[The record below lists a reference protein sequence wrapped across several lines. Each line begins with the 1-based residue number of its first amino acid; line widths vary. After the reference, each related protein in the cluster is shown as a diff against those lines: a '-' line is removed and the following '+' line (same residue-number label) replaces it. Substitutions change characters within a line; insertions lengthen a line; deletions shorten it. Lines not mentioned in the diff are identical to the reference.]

1 VAKDKRK
8 QEDPTRSLLGVQER
22 NFMLINMMRRQDAF
36 DRARQHLRTD
46 HFTPE
51 EKWISTIW
59 SCVGEHV
66 DEFGEL
72 PGKEALIAKFNAR
85 FEEDPDEYSDDDL
98 QEAEDFIATMYAMDE
113 SSFNDKVAFGWLR
126 KFLEDRLVD
135 QIRSALTTSTTPQD
149 MRSKLTA
156 WNDQAADYQALEGKR
171 VSKAFPENWDKSDT
185 AFISKRTTGISFFDS
200 YMGGGDAAGESYGML
215 GPYAGGKTTAAVMLT
230 TARALLA
237 YNAWLRAGKQG
248 SYGLS
253 FHFTYEEPLGA
264 LRLRALSYMAKIPR
278 GTLEQA
284 VETQNYGLLS
294 RTGNLKPYEQR
305 RFRTALQS
313 GQAVQGEFQRFR
325 WAQRVLNQC
334 WRVIDMTGSDEE
346 FPGRGSGLV
355 DEVAAIVR
363 QEVSLAARDGEPVHV
378 DLVLV
383 DYVLACIERH
393 TDDREALR
401 HLIRNFPMQMKHK
414 VAIPFSCPVWSMHQL
429 DTTAQALAPGRMP
442 NKTNASEGR
451 AFAERLDFLFAI
463 GNATREGNAAFGPLK
478 VRRVKMEGPIV
489 VQLDGDNA
497 QLLDK
502 REEYTINERTHR
514 IISMG
519 EARVV
524 GGGAVPLGQ
533 QQPGAVDDEDA
544 GQAVDPAQVAAMQRQ
559 QNSVRPTRPRTRQ

>member
-1 VAKDKRK
+1 MAKDKRK
-8 QEDPTRSLLGVQER
+8 QEDLQRSLLGVQER
-22 NFMLINMMRRQDAF
+22 NFMLINMMRRKDSF
-36 DRARQHLRTD
+36 DRARQHLRVD

-51 EKWISTIW
+51 EKWLSTLW
-59 SCVGEHV
+59 ACTGEHA
-66 DEFGEL
+66 DEFNEL
-72 PGKEALIAKFNAR
+72 PGKEALIARFNTR

-98 QEAEDFIATMYAMDE
+98 QEAEDFIATMFELDE
-113 SSFNDKVAFGWLR
+113 KALNDKVAFGWLR
-126 KFLEDRLVD
+126 KFLEDRLVG
-135 QIRSALTTSTTPQD
+135 QIRETLTSPLTPQD
-149 MRSKLTA
+149 MRSRLSNWTA
-156 WNDQAADYQALEGKR
+156 VAADYQALEGKR

-185 AFISKRTTGISFFDS
+185 AFISKRPTGISFFDS

-215 GPYAGGKTTAAVMLT
+215 GPYAGGKTTAAVMLST
-230 TARALLA
+230 QRALIA
-237 YNAWLRAGKQG
+237 YNAWVRAGKQG
-248 SYGLS
+248 PYGLS

-278 GTLEQA
+278 STLEQA
-284 VETQNYGLLS
+284 VESQNYSTLS

-305 RFRTALQS
+305 RFRAALQA
-313 GQAVQGEFQRFR
+313 GQAVQGELQRFR

-363 QEVSLAARDGEPVHV
+363 QEVTLAERDGEPVHV

-393 TDDREALR
+393 TDDRDALR

-414 VAIPFSCPVWSMHQL
+414 VAIPFNCPVWSMHQL

-497 QLLDK
+497 QLVDK

-514 IISMG
+514 IMSVG

-533 QQPGAVDDEDA
+533 QQPEAVANDQDA
-544 GQAVDPAQVAAMQRQ
+544 PQAPDPNEVATMQRNQ
-559 QNSVRPTRPRTRQ
+559 RLVRRRRV